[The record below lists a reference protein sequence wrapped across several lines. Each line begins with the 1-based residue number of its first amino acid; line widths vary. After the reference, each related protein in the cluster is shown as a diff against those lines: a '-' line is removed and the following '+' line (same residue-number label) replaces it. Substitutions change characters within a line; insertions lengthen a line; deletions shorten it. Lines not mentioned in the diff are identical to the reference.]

1 MLIVSQ
7 NKDTVVN
14 LGMIE
19 SVFAGDDNTI
29 RAFAYLDADGN
40 DRHYPIGEYENKSK
54 AKSVLMQMWS
64 AYNNGEKVFIMP

>member
-19 SVFAGDDNTI
+19 SVFVGDDNTI

-40 DRHYPIGEYENKSK
+40 NRHYPIGEYENKSK
-54 AKSVLMQMWS
+54 AKSVLVQMWS
-64 AYNNGEKVFIMP
+64 AYANGEKVFIMP